1 MRTALNSN
9 LILLIRKEGSSMTWK
24 KINFKFQSDSINTC
38 FNVVSFP
45 VITNTFKFQS
55 DSINTNNFRNILE
68 QSRNFKFQSD
78 SINTMGFRARNPVV
92 LSLNSNLILL
102 IRILDIL
109 NICTHLVFKF
119 QSDSINTEEG
129 CHLLAGVGGFKFQS
143 DSINT
148 FIIPP
153 WNLIGDDFKFQSDS
167 INTISSMEEERRSKK
182 TLNSNL
188 ILLILRHVWKRVR
201 LLHALNSN
209 LILLIRHLASFNWLD
224 HKL

>member
-68 QSRNFKFQSD
+68 QSRN
-78 SINTMGFRARNPVV
+78 
-92 LSLNSNLILL
+92 
-102 IRILDIL
+102 
-109 NICTHLVFKF
+109 FKF

>member
-24 KINFKFQSDSINTC
+24 KIN
-38 FNVVSFP
+38 
-45 VITNTFKFQS
+45 FKFQS

-148 FIIPP
+148 
-153 WNLIGDDFKFQSDS
+153 
-167 INTISSMEEERRSKK
+167 M
-182 TLNSNL
+182 
-188 ILLILRHVWKRVR
+188 
-201 LLHALNSN
+201 
-209 LILLIRHLASFNWLD
+209 ASGEIEKGSEQL
-224 HKL
+224 